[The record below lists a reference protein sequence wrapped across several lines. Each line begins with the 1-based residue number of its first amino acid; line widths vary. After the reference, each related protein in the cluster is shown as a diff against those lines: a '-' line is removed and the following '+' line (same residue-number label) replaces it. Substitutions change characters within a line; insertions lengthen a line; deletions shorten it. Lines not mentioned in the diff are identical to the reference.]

1 MTSFLAIHGLFGL
14 VGCEDAPRVPQ
25 HFDGPVAA
33 AVIPADG
40 RTPFSGPIGFVAN
53 SRSGTIVPLDLEEGR
68 ILTDDPTASFLRA
81 SAVATGQSRQLRDL
95 AAFVL
100 GGDDGRGEV
109 WLWALDASRDQLV
122 AAPYLT
128 GAGDDGSPVEVA
140 PEATEATFVD
150 ADGSGDSATLS
161 GLVLRE
167 GYTTTEDW
175 SIEYDGSRWWAV
187 GSRSGTQET
196 EPVGGTSFKSDFGEV
211 EFLIEGEATAGDRFE
226 FATDTGLREFSLS
239 GRPTAILGGDGVLWV
254 SVEGEAPAVHGLDP
268 ASGATLVTVALPAGA
283 APWRLAAS
291 DDGRLFVADSRSPG
305 VYVLSE
311 GALVETIVTAGAV
324 VDVAWQAGDDASGT
338 PFERLFVAPLGA
350 RRVDVYDLAT
360 GQWVDPNP
368 ADAPVEGVDLGSPI
382 SGLAASAGTVW
393 LQQPNAWG
401 ATPRVPTVVAATQ
414 DGFVFQIDAGTGCAV
429 TSLRGPHGPNEIIDS
444 SDAYAYAVLEDQGPA
459 SDAELSVDDST
470 GEQVAVSSCGGV
482 ARGEAWTVTYDSASV
497 SWIVEGSFSGEQ
509 QGRAYTDER
518 YLSDTGAISFFI
530 VGGTLPPTDGDRFG
544 FEVDRGLLVI
554 SGIDHDEDGLIG
566 AADDPLDFPARPLAY
581 EDIVGPSG
589 GGWDA
594 TDRREYALVMAE
606 NQDVVARCLLD
617 AGVAQTGWE

>member
-14 VGCEDAPRVPQ
+14 VGCDDTPTIPL

-33 AVIPADG
+33 AVLPADG
-40 RTPFSGPIGFVAN
+40 RTPFPGPIGFVAN

-68 ILTDDPTASFLRA
+68 LLTDDPTASFLRA
-81 SAVATGQSRQLRDL
+81 SAVATGQTRQLRDL
-95 AAFVL
+95 AAFVI
-100 GGDDGRGEV
+100 GGEAGDGEI
-109 WLWALDASRDQLV
+109 WLWALDVANDQLV

-128 GAGDDGSPVEVA
+128 GVADDASPAEVVPEASEVA
-140 PEATEATFVD
+140 FVD
-150 ADGSGDSATLS
+150 ADGSGDSAKLS
-161 GLVLRE
+161 ELVLRE
-167 GYTTTEDW
+167 GFTTTEDW
-175 SIEYDGSRWWAV
+175 SVEYDGARWWAI

-196 EPVGGTSFKSDFGEV
+196 EPVAGTTFQSDYGEV
-211 EFLIEGEATAGDRFE
+211 EFLIEGEATLGDRFE
-226 FATDTGLREFSLS
+226 FTTDTGLREFSLG
-239 GRPTAILGGDGVLWV
+239 GRPTAILGGEGVLWV
-254 SVEGEAPAVHGLDP
+254 SIDGDAPSVVGLDP
-268 ASGATLVTVALPAGA
+268 ASGATLVSVPLPVGA
-283 APWRLAAS
+283 EPWRLALGG
-291 DDGRLFVADSRSPG
+291 DGLLYVADSRSPAVYIVGEG
-305 VYVLSE
+305 VI
-311 GALVETIVTAGAV
+311 VETIVTAGPV
-324 VDVAWQAGDDASGT
+324 VDVAWQGGSDANGT

-360 GQWVDPNP
+360 GAWVDPNP
-368 ADAPVEGVDLGSPI
+368 SDAPVEGVDLGSPI

-401 ATPRVPTVVAATQ
+401 ALPRVPTVVATTQ

-444 SDAYAYAVLEDQGPA
+444 ADAYTSAALEDQGPA
-459 SDAELSVDDST
+459 SDAELSVDAST
-470 GEQVAVSSCGGV
+470 GEQVAVSACGGV

-509 QGRAYTDER
+509 QSRAYTDER
-518 YLSDTGAISFFI
+518 YLSDTGAISFYI
-530 VGGTLPPTDGDRFG
+530 IGGTLPPTDGDRFS

-554 SGIDHDEDGLIG
+554 SGIDNDEDGLIG
-566 AADDPLDFPARPLAY
+566 AGDDPLDFPARPLAY
-581 EDIVGPSG
+581 EDVVGPSG

-606 NQDVVARCLLD
+606 NEDVVARCHLD

>member
-1 MTSFLAIHGLFGL
+1 MTSFLAIHGLLGL
-14 VGCEDAPRVPQ
+14 LGCEDTPTIPL
-25 HFDGPVAA
+25 HFDGPAAA
-33 AVIPADG
+33 AVLPADG
-40 RTPFSGPIGFVAN
+40 RTPFTGPIGFVAN

-68 ILTDDPTASFLRA
+68 LLTDDPIASFLRA

-100 GGDDGRGEV
+100 GGEEGNGEV
-109 WLWALDASRDQLV
+109 WLWALDVSRDQLI

-128 GAGDDGSPVEVA
+128 GTNDDDSPAEVVPEASEVA
-140 PEATEATFVD
+140 FVD
-150 ADGSGDSATLS
+150 ADGSGDSAKLS

-167 GYTTTEDW
+167 GFTTTEDW
-175 SIEYDGSRWWAV
+175 SIEYDGTRWWAV

-196 EPVGGTSFKSDFGEV
+196 EPVVGTTFKSDFGEV
-211 EFLIEGEATAGDRFE
+211 EFLIEGEATLGDRFE
-226 FATDTGLREFSLS
+226 FSTDTGLREHSVA
-239 GRPTAILGGDGVLWV
+239 GRPTALLGGDDVLWV
-254 SVEGEAPAVHGLDP
+254 SVDGDAPAVLGLDP
-268 ASGATLVTVALPAGA
+268 SSGATLFTVALPAGA
-283 APWRLAAS
+283 APWRLAAG
-291 DDGRLFVADSRSPG
+291 DDGRLYVADSRSPA

-311 GALVETIVTAGAV
+311 GALAETIVTAGPV
-324 VDVAWQAGDDASGT
+324 VDVAWQAGDDAYGT

-360 GQWVDPNP
+360 ASWVDPNP
-368 ADAPVEGVDLGSPI
+368 ADAPVEGIDLGSPI

-401 ATPRVPTVVAATQ
+401 ALPRVPTVVASTQ

-459 SDAELSVDDST
+459 SDAELSVDGST

-482 ARGEAWTVTYDSASV
+482 ARGEAWTVTYESASV

-509 QGRAYTDER
+509 QSRAYTDER
-518 YLSDTGAISFFI
+518 YLSDTGAISFYI
-530 VGGTLPPTDGDRFG
+530 IGGTLPPTDGDRFS

-554 SGIDHDEDGLIG
+554 SGIDNDEDGLIG

-581 EDIVGPSG
+581 EDIVGPGG

-606 NQDVVARCLLD
+606 NQDVVARCHLD